1 MSAQTGDQPNN
12 DMLYEVADNIA
23 TITFNRPE
31 QQNTISRDML
41 ARFTE
46 LLIEADADE
55 EVRAIVVTGTGKFF
69 CAGLDLRGSDITDG
83 LAGRTRRVSPTLDLR
98 NTPPTVLHN
107 IDTPTIAALNG
118 SAAGYGMDMA
128 LGRDKLNMPNND
140 N

>member
-1 MSAQTGDQPNN
+1 MSAQTGNQPNN

-55 EVRAIVVTGTGKFF
+55 EVRAIVITGTGKFF
-69 CAGLDLRGSDITDG
+69 AQVLICVAATSQTASQI
-83 LAGRTRRVSPTLDLR
+83 ARVACHP
-98 NTPPTVLHN
+98 H
-107 IDTPTIAALNG
+107 
-118 SAAGYGMDMA
+118 
-128 LGRDKLNMPNND
+128 
-140 N
+140 